1 MVMACGH
8 TKNVANTMPSMHG
21 CCRKVRF
28 KRWYHCKSEATLINS
43 GCDTQRMI
51 KIKRRQDK
59 LQLYTNQLYPITLA
73 GDTEVE
79 LTTLYGN
86 PFVIKFPAIYPP
98 ALRLMTAGTG
108 LRVPFLD
115 ILIVRSRGDTGPL
128 VTLLYDKRRTQIF
141 SNIPIVQYQHA
152 TTCLPK
158 QVIFL
163 TRYSPFFPLPTL

>member
-1 MVMACGH
+1 MYSTVYAEYGTLCNPGL
-8 TKNVANTMPSMHG
+8 T
-21 CCRKVRF
+21 
-28 KRWYHCKSEATLINS
+28 SE
-43 GCDTQRMI
+43 
-51 KIKRRQDK
+51 DK

-86 PFVIKFPAIYPP
+86 PFVIKFPGIYPP
-98 ALRLMTAGTG
+98 ALRLITAGTG